1 MYQCYSNLTIS
12 LYVGLFSSVSSSL
25 EPEVH
30 CLLRCVTFLCKLYRQ
45 VYSLKTK
52 VNTSSALNNVSPIP
66 AKACKIFQV
75 RNIFHCSYKG
85 IVNDCYSVILKLK
98 IWYLHKTLFFRWRLS
113 LLLLSIQY
121 VDKCFVLLSKL
132 LTGLN
137 IS

>member
-1 MYQCYSNLTIS
+1 MHQCYSNLTIS

-85 IVNDCYSVILKLK
+85 TVNDCYSK
-98 IWYLHKTLFFRWRLS
+98 WFLS
-113 LLLLSIQY
+113 LKFDIYTKHYFSDEDCHYYCCLSNMLIN
-121 VDKCFVLLSKL
+121 VLYYYQNS
-132 LTGLN
+132 
-137 IS
+137 